1 MFLLQVRSDLRPTE
15 DLERVLKS
23 IRNLFD
29 IEHYDVID
37 SSPYKEIVCES
48 RKIESLLKFHQILRQ
63 DRILDTARKVM
74 LSSMMGNRISLKL
87 HKQSAYAGHVSFV
100 TYDSESPLGPIR
112 VVIVSDNLEKIV
124 DWLAPKTSKGRPL
137 WEYSIP
143 KV

>member
-15 DLERVLKS
+15 DLERVLRS

-29 IEHYDVID
+29 VERYDVID
-37 SSPYKEIVCES
+37 GTPYKEVVCES
-48 RKIESLLKFHQILRQ
+48 NKVESLLRFHQVLRQ
-63 DRILDTARKVM
+63 DRILDTARKIM
-74 LSSMMGNRISLKL
+74 LSSRAGNRITLKL

-112 VVIVSDNLEKIV
+112 VIIVSDDVERII
-124 DWLAPKTSKGRPL
+124 DWLAPKTSKGKPL